1 MTFERI
7 KALYEQGKIT
17 DKALDVYVK
26 KGIITEEQARQI
38 RGE

>member
-17 DKALDVYVK
+17 DKALAVYVK
-26 KGIITEEQARQI
+26 KGIITEAEAEAI
-38 RGE
+38 KGE